1 VLGNLE
7 MGQRKISETEKV
19 KKYIKNAQ
27 TAVLRSRD
35 LINQILIYSRK
46 GSHNK
51 VPIQLSSV
59 YNETLKLIS
68 STNPATIKL
77 NSNISPEGESV
88 TIYADSGQIQE
99 ALINLYTNAMH
110 ALDEE
115 GEITFSLGTVDL
127 SQGDMSAEYDRS
139 PGVYARVS
147 VQDNGCGIP
156 SETLTRI
163 FDPFFTTKEVNVG
176 TGMGLSTVQGIV
188 DQHEGL
194 IKVRSDFG
202 EGTIFDLYF
211 PTTEPQ
217 QLEERVKNLEPPHG
231 SEKILLVDD
240 DEMLIDISE
249 QMLAELGYSVTSVLS
264 GKQALALIK
273 KNPQLFDLVITDQT
287 MPEMT
292 GKELS
297 VELMKIN
304 AQLPIILC
312 SGYSSKISA
321 TDIDQYGIKA
331 YCAKPVRLAALA
343 QVVRKV
349 LNQE

>member
-1 VLGNLE
+1 
-7 MGQRKISETEKV
+7 
-19 KKYIKNAQ
+19 
-27 TAVLRSRD
+27 
-35 LINQILIYSRK
+35 
-46 GSHNK
+46 
-51 VPIQLSSV
+51 
-59 YNETLKLIS
+59 
-68 STNPATIKL
+68 
-77 NSNISPEGESV
+77 
-88 TIYADSGQIQE
+88 
-99 ALINLYTNAMH
+99 
-110 ALDEE
+110 
-115 GEITFSLGTVDL
+115 
-127 SQGDMSAEYDRS
+127 
-139 PGVYARVS
+139 
-147 VQDNGCGIP
+147 
-156 SETLTRI
+156 
-163 FDPFFTTKEVNVG
+163 
-176 TGMGLSTVQGIV
+176 MGLSTVQGIV

-194 IKVRSDFG
+194 IKVRSDLG